1 MNGVS
6 ALRDLRCGL
15 RGMVSAVSQ
24 LLDAPPPDSAP
35 DPRSGKTARPNGA
48 SDVRWDANAVAV
60 AGWIGSGGFP
70 ATGREDLLRDV
81 VTLWDG
87 FAPDHSA
94 WNTAAALLSTLAAM
108 RDTPE
113 TESPAFRALADLAAQ
128 IEGCASGAAGAE
140 ERAVA
145 AVRRVAAVLSPETSG

>member
-1 MNGVS
+1 
-6 ALRDLRCGL
+6 
-15 RGMVSAVSQ
+15 
-24 LLDAPPPDSAP
+24 
-35 DPRSGKTARPNGA
+35 
-48 SDVRWDANAVAV
+48 V

-94 WNTAAALLSTLAAM
+94 WNTTAALLSTLAAM

-113 TESPAFRALADLAAQ
+113 TESPAFGALADLAAQ
-128 IEGCASGAAGAE
+128 IEGCAPRHRRCRGAGGCRGQARGGS
-140 ERAVA
+140 RQP
-145 AVRRVAAVLSPETSG
+145 RDFLLTSR

>member
-1 MNGVS
+1 M
-6 ALRDLRCGL
+6 LT
-15 RGMVSAVSQ
+15 AVRQ
-24 LLDAPPPDSAP
+24 LLDAPPPESSP
-35 DPRSGKTARPNGA
+35 DRRSGTTARPDAA
-48 SDVRWDANAVAV
+48 SDDRWDANAAAV

-94 WNTAAALLSTLAAM
+94 WNTTAALLSTLAAM
-108 RDTPE
+108 RDAPE
-113 TESPAFRALADLAAQ
+113 AESPAFRALADLAAQ
-128 IEGCASGAAGAE
+128 IEGCVSGATGAE

-145 AVRRVAAVLSPETSG
+145 AVRRVAAVVSPETAR